1 MPDTPYNDALDV
13 LATALKAGPAALAHQ
28 SGPAA
33 RTNFVDRLT
42 TIAHRLDLGGH
53 GGVQEVYEAASIIG
67 RLQKGPKRPKGEGWS
82 IEDHLAIAD
91 LEKVQ
96 MKLVKLAN
104 GVQE

>member
-1 MPDTPYNDALDV
+1 MGRVAIV
-13 LATALKAGPAALAHQ
+13 AAIWFAFWIVV
-28 SGPAA
+28 GA
-33 RTNFVDRLT
+33 VVGGLT
-42 TIAHRLDLGGH
+42 SGGH

-67 RLQKGPKRPKGEGWS
+67 RLQKGPKRPRGEGWS
-82 IEDHLAIAD
+82 IEDHQAIAD

>member
-1 MPDTPYNDALDV
+1 M
-13 LATALKAGPAALAHQ
+13 
-28 SGPAA
+28 
-33 RTNFVDRLT
+33 
-42 TIAHRLDLGGH
+42 
-53 GGVQEVYEAASIIG
+53 QEVYEAASIIG

-82 IEDHLAIAD
+82 IEDHQAIAD